1 MDANR
6 MAMLD
11 LVKPGEMGDFKALA
25 QTKGLPEDLRLAG
38 LTGVGESD
46 AVRSLPPAP
55 LLSDSHME
63 LMTARYPH
71 LSLQFE
77 HLWPFGKED

>member
-1 MDANR
+1 

-25 QTKGLPEDLRLAG
+25 QAKGLPEDLS
-38 LTGVGESD
+38 LTGFTGGSGPR
-46 AVRSLPPAP
+46 AGGYSPPTP
-55 LLSDSHME
+55 PLSDSHME